1 MSFTFQLRAVEVL
14 SLGREDIQRHRRA
27 GVTNASLVLACALTL
42 GLMPGAHAQ
51 SPENLLRGLV
61 DSAKQARKSK
71 NTPQEAAP
79 APAATNVSAADL
91 VDGAPSPAVTN
102 SPVPL
107 PTRQTL
113 LAATE
118 SGQFIALNRA
128 GSEERKK
135 LVASVQRVL
144 MAEYKVPAISPEC
157 YEIGGFAADV
167 SGLLSD
173 IGEVNAITL
182 SDQPPDFTNTQ
193 VNRARLVSDIDR
205 RLSSLQAPRDR
216 THCDGESMG
225 RMVPHPYKA
234 ALVRLAGDYAK
245 ATQAYVE
252 AERTRRQT
260 EYRETQARQQQE
272 QQQRQAE
279 ARAAEQQRID
289 AEAARIKAEQEKRA
303 KKEKS
308 RVAG

>member
-1 MSFTFQLRAVEVL
+1 MMFPSSLHRGEAQAFAHTAVQYRGPGI
-14 SLGREDIQRHRRA
+14 SLA
-27 GVTNASLVLACALTL
+27 ALAMACSLMVTLVPT
-42 GLMPGAHAQ
+42 AQ
-51 SPENLLRGLV
+51 AQAPENLLRGLV
-61 DSAKQARKSK
+61 DSAKQARKAK
-71 NTPQEAAP
+71 NTPAEPAS
-79 APAATNVSAADL
+79 APAAVSAADL
-91 VDGAPSPAVTN
+91 VGGSPAAAATTAAL
-102 SPVPL
+102 PW
-107 PTRQTL
+107 PTRQAL

-128 GSEERKK
+128 DSADRKRF
-135 LVASVQRVL
+135 VASVQRIL
-144 MAEYKVPAISPEC
+144 NAEYKVPAISVEC

-167 SGLLSD
+167 HGLLSD
-173 IGEVNAITL
+173 IAEVNAITL
-182 SDQPPDFTNTQ
+182 GTEPPDFTSAQ
-193 VNRARLVSDIDR
+193 GNRARIVSDIDR
-205 RLSSLQAPRDR
+205 RLASLQSPRDR
-216 THCDGESMG
+216 THCDSDNMG
-225 RMVPHPYKA
+225 RLVPHPYKA

-260 EYRETQARQQQE
+260 EYREAVARQQQE

-303 KKEKS
+303 KKDKS

>member
-1 MSFTFQLRAVEVL
+1 MKFTP
-14 SLGREDIQRHRRA
+14 RHRPSEVRSCA
-27 GVTNASLVLACALTL
+27 RKSTPLRSSSYLLRVSLAMAAVATFSLT
-42 GLMPGAHAQ
+42 PAAEAQ

-61 DSAKQARKSK
+61 DSAKQARKAK
-71 NTPQEAAP
+71 NIPSEAASAPAAVSASDLVGGAP
-79 APAATNVSAADL
+79 APAGGT
-91 VDGAPSPAVTN
+91 AVAW
-102 SPVPL
+102 
-107 PTRQTL
+107 PTRQAL

-118 SGQFIALNRA
+118 AGQFIALNRA
-128 GSEERKK
+128 DSADRKRF
-135 LVASVQRVL
+135 VTSVQRIL
-144 MAEYKVPAISPEC
+144 NAEYKVPAISAEC
-157 YEIGGFAADV
+157 YEIGGFASDV
-167 SGLLSD
+167 HGLLSD
-173 IGEVNAITL
+173 IAEANAITL
-182 SDQPPDFTNTQ
+182 GTEPPEFTNTQ
-193 VNRARLVSDIDR
+193 GNRARIVGDIDR
-205 RLSSLQAPRDR
+205 RLASLQSPRDR

-245 ATQAYVE
+245 ATQVYVE
-252 AERTRRQT
+252 GERTRRQT
-260 EYRETQARQQQE
+260 EYREAVARQQQE

>member
-1 MSFTFQLRAVEVL
+1 MTFPSSLHRGEAQAFARTEVL
-14 SLGREDIQRHRRA
+14 SCGP
-27 GVTNASLVLACALTL
+27 GNSLAALAMACSLMLALLPT
-42 GLMPGAHAQ
+42 AQ
-51 SPENLLRGLV
+51 AQAPENLLRGLV
-61 DSAKQARKSK
+61 DSAKQARKAK
-71 NTPQEAAP
+71 NTPAEPAS
-79 APAATNVSAADL
+79 APAAVSAADL
-91 VDGAPSPAVTN
+91 VGGSPAAAATTAAL
-102 SPVPL
+102 PW
-107 PTRQTL
+107 PTRQAL

-128 GSEERKK
+128 DSADRKRFI
-135 LVASVQRVL
+135 ASVQRIL
-144 MAEYKVPAISPEC
+144 NAEYKVPSISAEC

-167 SGLLSD
+167 HGLLSD
-173 IGEVNAITL
+173 IAEVNAITL
-182 SDQPPDFTNTQ
+182 GTEPPDFTSTQ
-193 VNRARLVSDIDR
+193 GNRARLVGDIDR
-205 RLSSLQAPRDR
+205 RLASLQSPRDR
-216 THCDGESMG
+216 THCDSDSMG
-225 RMVPHPYKA
+225 RLVPHPYKA

-260 EYRETQARQQQE
+260 EYREAVARQQQE